1 MHSKYIAW
9 NSSEINKNYI
19 RKENNGE
26 ILTSFD
32 LVTYFQVVVI
42 MLILYQYGV
51 ILSEKQ
57 DTVEGPRMDPQ
68 TEIGL

>member
-1 MHSKYIAW
+1 MHSQHIAW

-19 RKENNGE
+19 KKENNGE

-42 MLILYQYGV
+42 MPISYLYGV

>member
-1 MHSKYIAW
+1 MHTKYIAW

-19 RKENNGE
+19 KKENNGE
-26 ILTSFD
+26 ILTSFG

-42 MLILYQYGV
+42 MPISYQYGV

>member
-19 RKENNGE
+19 KKENNGE

-32 LVTYFQVVVI
+32 LVIYFQVVVI
-42 MLILYQYGV
+42 MLISYQYGV

-57 DTVEGPRMDPQ
+57 DTVERPRMDPQ
-68 TEIGL
+68 TKIGL